1 MREGRGIWKKSLC
14 QYASFKIWTYVA
26 TIGHNVVLS
35 GKYACTVQLY
45 SNKYIKN
52 CRNPNTNLLSANYGV
67 NQLGGFQMPLHS
79 RMTSWHNCDLIMLQ
93 PHSKLYPWLYQVLV
107 RCDVSDTTLII
118 WQVLDLV
125 RYITHQPYSCKVFWK
140 REGVVL
146 SSMSSLCIHRYYSV
160 SLVDLVLVNRYM
172 LILKIC

>member
-79 RMTSWHNCDLIMLQ
+79 RMTSWHNCDLMLQ
-93 PHSKLYPWLYQVLV
+93 PHSKLYPSLYQVL
-107 RCDVSDTTLII
+107 
-118 WQVLDLV
+118 
-125 RYITHQPYSCKVFWK
+125 KV
-140 REGVVL
+140 
-146 SSMSSLCIHRYYSV
+146 
-160 SLVDLVLVNRYM
+160 
-172 LILKIC
+172 